1 MPDLYKPKKS
11 LGQNF
16 MLAREVSSYMVSV
29 LDLVPGDIVVEIGSG
44 LGAVTQELAD
54 ALFEPSS
61 HIFAVEI
68 DTRFIPKLREM
79 FRSYLNVSVIHADIL
94 EWLPAQSFTSDFK
107 ILGSLPFYITSPIL
121 HMLAFLD
128 KRPKVSVLLVQ
139 KEVGET
145 ISAEVPKGSYLSVFL
160 QTFFEVTYLKTV
172 PKTVF
177 DPVPKVDGALVKL
190 EFRESIP
197 PQLATQESV
206 RRYSKFLHRGFS
218 HPRKMLN
225 KVFSKEELASVGI
238 SGSLRPHDLSIPLWV
253 DLFTTLVGY

>member
-1 MPDLYKPKKS
+1 
-11 LGQNF
+11 
-16 MLAREVSSYMVSV
+16 MLAHEISSYMVSA
-29 LDLVPGDIVVEIGSG
+29 LDLIPGDTVVEIGSG

-54 ALFEPSS
+54 TLFEPDS

-107 ILGSLPFYITSPIL
+107 VLGSLPFYITSPIL
-121 HMLAFLD
+121 HMLTLLE
-128 KRPKVSVLLVQ
+128 KRPKTSVLLVQ
-139 KEVGET
+139 KEVGQN

-172 PKTVF
+172 PKAVF

-190 EFRESIP
+190 ERRESIP
-197 PQLATQESV
+197 PQLVAQDAV
-206 RRYSKFLHRGFS
+206 RDYSKFLHRGFS

-225 KVFSKEELASVGI
+225 KVFSKRELATVGI
-238 SGSLRPHDLSIPLWV
+238 SGNLRPQDLSIPLWL
-253 DLFTTLVGY
+253 DLYSQLRGH